1 MSCPKRWNYWH
12 RAVGPINI
20 YSFTFKSFYS
30 TQNQGG
36 HRKLCLSLPLTH
48 LRGYATTKQK
58 QSIHFWVKGLKLSRF
73 PLFSC
78 SAVRRWSGVLFKT
91 HLLCPWEME
100 AAVSLG
106 CGKSGPPF
114 SIAKQSLLCYRG
126 KGLKFSRYSVIDAVG
141 LSVGSSPLF
150 DRVSMCESL
159 VRERLC
165 GNAKAYRP
173 SSSFVG

>member
-1 MSCPKRWNYWH
+1 MPKKVKLLASGRWPYQ
-12 RAVGPINI
+12 
-20 YSFTFKSFYS
+20 YLFF
-30 TQNQGG
+30 
-36 HRKLCLSLPLTH
+36 
-48 LRGYATTKQK
+48 
-58 QSIHFWVKGLKLSRF
+58 HFQV
-73 PLFSC
+73 
-78 SAVRRWSGVLFKT
+78 VLFNSKSRRSSQAMPIASPHAPTRLCHHKT
-91 HLLCPWEME
+91 KAIDPFLGQGIETLEISTIFLFCRSPMIRCAFQNPSLCPWEME

-126 KGLKFSRYSVIDAVG
+126 KGLQFSRYSVIDAVG